1 MANSNHSCCCQPFDL
16 LLLLMAFDP
25 LAAHLCPQMRK
36 KRHAKLQE
44 ERQYWSKKK
53 MGRKT
58 SNERKKKA
66 HHRPKH

>member
-1 MANSNHSCCCQPFDL
+1 
-16 LLLLMAFDP
+16 MAFDP